1 MVLVLVPLLLLP
13 PLLLLVLAVVVLA
26 VAVAGIVVAMSVSSS
41 GMDHSDERMTLS
53 QIEVSKGRGMVASS
67 DQT

>member
-1 MVLVLVPLLLLP
+1 MLLLPLLLL
-13 PLLLLVLAVVVLA
+13 LAVVLV
-26 VAVAGIVVAMSVSSS
+26 VVVAGIVVVAMSVSSS

-53 QIEVSKGRGMVASS
+53 QIEDSKGNGVVASS